1 MAEVHENS
9 DDEFSI
15 GEDTLRED
23 DTGKDAGK
31 GNKVDGKLPHPPQ
44 EDIIY
49 DEVDSYFQPV
59 GTGELTKGQSR
70 NVNGGFDQDKEL
82 STQIESET
90 KTSVRKIEVSEDSK
104 TLSSSSSD
112 EHSADAKEERKK
124 KRLTKKKNKISD
136 GEMPGVENEL
146 SELRNKIDSLTR
158 ENKAMNER
166 VENLSKEKDLVEENL
181 QDERKNVESLKEELS
196 IAKADLHKHANDE
209 DTAAVVEEKEKLIAE
224 LRLDI
229 KRMEGDINELKKSI
243 EDSEKGKEEEISSP
257 DLEDRIKA
265 LEAENREKDQQLN
278 SAAED
283 AEKSLASLHKQEQL
297 VSNLKEEANVL
308 KTKLQLLQEHI
319 ASKEKQLSQVLEK
332 EQKTTLENS
341 KLQAKLSNA
350 QTLSAHYE
358 SVVQK
363 LRGEITSLKDINI
376 QLERKSS
383 QIEQRVVAESNRKL
397 QDRIR
402 ELEEKVVKL
411 NEEKKKIKT
420 DYDEAVKALEAVDK
434 VYSVRESTLE
444 KYKADYEEATDR
456 LKQNEKE
463 IIRLKSDLV
472 RNKEKLTHALEYKA
486 DREELKDK
494 IRKSKE
500 AIALQKEETEQ
511 VRKDLDDERHDLK
524 MAQTRCQE
532 RGRKI
537 QMLNLELNEV
547 KDTLKIARNVIEEK
561 ENNMKSIKEALE
573 DEKQQKE
580 KLEKKLEI
588 MLHLEEKLKYVE
600 EEKHRLE
607 CRLKNTELELKETQ
621 TSLEQSHCKR
631 KEQDNTVDLLEKGN
645 KRLNEQLD
653 DKADEIKNLNRNIF
667 ELDQEMGEK
676 LKEIVQLESQLDDIR
691 TQYWNLWNSYQNDR
705 DWWKQRAE
713 KVLGRRPKSAPP
725 SRRGPPGEYQRDR
738 MSLASRRLMNR
749 IGPPRLNSSYIN
761 GRHKVTRTRPA
772 SAFEG
777 KAPQESSGE
786 NTYVRFD
793 SPLNGLSQDDT
804 EETPVLETPPRP
816 PSAPPSGRPRPKRP
830 ASSYGIRSEP
840 LPAWGHYD
848 GAGMFGMGYYSDVS
862 PLYNEEGS
870 FSGCHADNGVLS
882 ACAVNKGDRVMIQS
896 KITGEE
902 KMNVTGLVKYVGRL
916 GTGGNTPSMF
926 VGLKL
931 DLPVGDTDGHVGGKQ
946 YFQCPPDQGKV
957 VKMSDIH
964 AKMNP
969 RTRNYSRVRPMTFDS

>member
-1 MAEVHENS
+1 
-9 DDEFSI
+9 
-15 GEDTLRED
+15 
-23 DTGKDAGK
+23 
-31 GNKVDGKLPHPPQ
+31 
-44 EDIIY
+44 
-49 DEVDSYFQPV
+49 
-59 GTGELTKGQSR
+59 
-70 NVNGGFDQDKEL
+70 
-82 STQIESET
+82 
-90 KTSVRKIEVSEDSK
+90 
-104 TLSSSSSD
+104 
-112 EHSADAKEERKK
+112 
-124 KRLTKKKNKISD
+124 
-136 GEMPGVENEL
+136 
-146 SELRNKIDSLTR
+146 
-158 ENKAMNER
+158 
-166 VENLSKEKDLVEENL
+166 
-181 QDERKNVESLKEELS
+181 
-196 IAKADLHKHANDE
+196 
-209 DTAAVVEEKEKLIAE
+209 
-224 LRLDI
+224 
-229 KRMEGDINELKKSI
+229 
-243 EDSEKGKEEEISSP
+243 
-257 DLEDRIKA
+257 
-265 LEAENREKDQQLN
+265 
-278 SAAED
+278 
-283 AEKSLASLHKQEQL
+283 
-297 VSNLKEEANVL
+297 
-308 KTKLQLLQEHI
+308 
-319 ASKEKQLSQVLEK
+319 
-332 EQKTTLENS
+332 
-341 KLQAKLSNA
+341 
-350 QTLSAHYE
+350 
-358 SVVQK
+358 
-363 LRGEITSLKDINI
+363 
-376 QLERKSS
+376 
-383 QIEQRVVAESNRKL
+383 
-397 QDRIR
+397 
-402 ELEEKVVKL
+402 
-411 NEEKKKIKT
+411 
-420 DYDEAVKALEAVDK
+420 
-434 VYSVRESTLE
+434 
-444 KYKADYEEATDR
+444 
-456 LKQNEKE
+456 
-463 IIRLKSDLV
+463 
-472 RNKEKLTHALEYKA
+472 
-486 DREELKDK
+486 
-494 IRKSKE
+494 
-500 AIALQKEETEQ
+500 
-511 VRKDLDDERHDLK
+511 
-524 MAQTRCQE
+524 
-532 RGRKI
+532 
-537 QMLNLELNEV
+537 
-547 KDTLKIARNVIEEK
+547 
-561 ENNMKSIKEALE
+561 MKSIKEALE

-725 SRRGPPGEYQRDR
+725 ARRGPPGEYQRDR
-738 MSLASRRLMNR
+738 RSLASRRLMNR

-761 GRHKVTRTRPA
+761 SRHKVTRTRPT

-786 NTYVRFD
+786 NTYVKFD
-793 SPLNGLSQDDT
+793 SPLNGLSQDGT

-862 PLYNEEGS
+862 PLYNEEDG
-870 FSGCHADNGVLS
+870 FDGYHADNGVLS

-946 YFQCPPDQGKV
+946 YFHCPPDQGKV